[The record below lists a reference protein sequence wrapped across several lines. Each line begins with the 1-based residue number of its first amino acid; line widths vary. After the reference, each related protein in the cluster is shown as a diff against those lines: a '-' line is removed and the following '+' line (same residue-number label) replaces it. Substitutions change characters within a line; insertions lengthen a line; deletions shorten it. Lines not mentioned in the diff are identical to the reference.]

1 MRKMADQSL
10 KELDAEQTCQEILA
24 LSPKN
29 TNINNPSTYS
39 HLFSLFQSLSLFV
52 NYSKR

>member
-29 TNINNPSTYS
+29 TNINNPSTHS
-39 HLFSLFQSLSLFV
+39 HLPPLYLSL
-52 NYSKR
+52 